1 MIAYECKD
9 CSSITALIKKSNL
22 SCEVEKLNAAGKK
35 KKSLKFLFFSF
46 FNIYYFL
53 YEKIALFQECTFAK
67 LKAHCQSFC
76 NLIFL
81 HAF

>member
-1 MIAYECKD
+1 MIAFEYKD

-22 SCEVEKLNAAGKK
+22 SCEVEKSNAAGKK
-35 KKSLKFLFFSF
+35 EKSLKFLFF

-53 YEKIALFQECTFAK
+53 YEKIALFQECAFAK

-76 NLIFL
+76 NLILL

>member
-1 MIAYECKD
+1 MIVFEYKD

-22 SCEVEKLNAAGKK
+22 SCEVEKSNAAGKK
-35 KKSLKFLFFSF
+35 EKSLKFLFFL
-46 FNIYYFL
+46 IYIIL
-53 YEKIALFQECTFAK
+53 YEKIALFQECAFAK

-76 NLIFL
+76 NLILL